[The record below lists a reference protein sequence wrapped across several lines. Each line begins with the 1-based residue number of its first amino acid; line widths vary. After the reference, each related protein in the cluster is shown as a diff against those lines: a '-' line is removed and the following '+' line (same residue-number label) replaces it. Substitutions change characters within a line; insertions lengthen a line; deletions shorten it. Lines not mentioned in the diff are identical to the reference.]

1 MTIIPESQLFDQRT
15 MRLLIEH
22 NDTVQRYRALFALL
36 DWRIVPEPS
45 PDPSRPGKRPHPS
58 SAYIKALL
66 IKLTEGYQYC
76 TQLRRFLVEHPL
88 LVLELGFRP
97 VFNIEQPYGFDVERT
112 VPTARWFSEQQRT
125 LDHRV
130 LKELFAQ
137 TVQALL
143 EEIPGLGE
151 TVAYDVKHIYAW
163 VRENNP
169 REHIKDRFCK
179 ERQSKGDRDCR
190 VGVKTSSNQ
199 EQADGSTKEV
209 KEYLWG
215 YGSGVAA
222 ATVAD
227 YGDVVLAEDTLPFNE
242 ADVTHF
248 PALYLQTVA
257 ILGFFPLNITA
268 DAAFDA
274 WYTYQTC
281 AFRGGIAAIALN
293 QHGHPNF
300 QRDPDGVPRCP
311 MGLRMQPT
319 YQFHHTKGYRAQR
332 YRCPLLFPQPTGQT
346 CQHEQFR
353 KEKGCVKDI
362 DIEAGGLMRVMLDR
376 DGPLYKG
383 IYRQRTCAERIN
395 SQAQALGIERP
406 KVRRRPT
413 VARLNTLIY
422 ILINAKAL
430 QRARA
435 LNASL
440 LTFKPAA
447 A

>member
-1 MTIIPESQLFDQRT
+1 MIPESQTFDQRT

-36 DWRIVPEPS
+36 EWRVIPEPS
-45 PDPSRPGKRPHPS
+45 PDPSRPGKRPHPP

-66 IKLTEGYQYC
+66 IKLTEGYAYC
-76 TQLRRFLVEHPL
+76 TQLRRFLIEHPL

-97 VFNIEQPYGFDVERT
+97 VLNIALPYGFDVQRT
-112 VPTARWFSEQQRT
+112 VPSARWFTEQQRT
-125 LDHRV
+125 LDHRL
-130 LKELFAQ
+130 LKELFAA

-151 TVAYDVKHIYAW
+151 TVAFDVKHIYGW
-163 VRENNP
+163 VRENNL

-179 ERQSKGDRDCR
+179 ERQPKGDRDCR
-190 VGVKTSSNQ
+190 VGVKTSTNQ
-199 EQADGSTKEV
+199 EQHDGSTKEV

-215 YGSGVAA
+215 YGSGIAA

-227 YGDVVLAEDTLPFNE
+227 YGDVVLAEHTLPFNE
-242 ADVTHF
+242 TDITYF
-248 PALYLQTVA
+248 LPLYIQTVA
-257 ILGFFPLNITA
+257 ILGFFPTNITA

-293 QHGHPNF
+293 SHGHPSF
-300 QRDPDGVPRCP
+300 PRDADGTPRCP
-311 MGLRMQPT
+311 LGLRMQPT
-319 YQFHHTKGYRAQR
+319 YQFQHTKGYRAQR

-346 CQHEQFR
+346 CEHEQFA
-353 KEKGCVKDI
+353 KAKGCVKDI
-362 DIEAGGLMRVMLDR
+362 DIEAGGLMRVLLDR
-376 DGPLYKG
+376 DGPLYKA

-395 SQAQALGIERP
+395 SQAKALGIERP
-406 KVRRRPT
+406 KVRHRPA
-413 VARLNTLIY
+413 VARLNTLTY

-430 QRARA
+430 KRARA
-435 LNASL
+435 INASL
-440 LTFKPAA
+440 LTCKSAA